1 VSQSSSASDLITLSL
16 ASLQAG
22 APGAATNWILRADR
36 NLAIVRPSL
45 RPDCSGLCAGCF
57 LDLCRP
63 HTRRRGLATGSLR
76 RDLCGWFAAF
86 VLRRRTRKSLSPSPT
101 SRRRHQ
107 RFACG
112 SVKPVQAAYRTHA
125 GRRSPRGPPPRR
137 RKLGPRRRSLPSGMS
152 SFRGW
157 SWRLAFRSIASDV
170 SSYDLPTERIA
181 NKGAARRAT

>member
-76 RDLCGWFAAF
+76 RCLCGWFAAF

-101 SRRRHQ
+101 PDVGTSALLAGASSLYKQHT
-107 RFACG
+107 ALTL
-112 SVKPVQAAYRTHA
+112 VAALLA
-125 GRRSPRGPPPRR
+125 GLL
-137 RKLGPRRRSLPSGMS
+137 LGG
-152 SFRGW
+152 
-157 SWRLAFRSIASDV
+157 
-170 SSYDLPTERIA
+170 E
-181 NKGAARRAT
+181 N